1 MIYYRVIH
9 FFITKEPEYIHRFDI
24 GIYDSKK
31 KANRTV
37 KRLRKQEGFCLRPNK
52 FYIIPVIRVV
62 KPRLLNIT
70 HWDGGFFTYTYKKE
84 SLLERLKTKLG
95 KGKDTKREKELPD
108 DKVRVIK
115 ISKEALYEFIYENFI
130 DGQEAYLDVDAL
142 NVTNSFDINFETGE
156 FIFCVHKTEDKKGK
170 IIKLP
175 EEIDLQKLIKNIPD
189 TTSSMYDL
197 GSNEYRDKYK
207 EYSIKELVELSK
219 ES

>member
-9 FFITKEPEYIHRFDI
+9 FFITKEPEHIHRFDI

-31 KANRTV
+31 KAIKTV
-37 KRLRKQEGFCLRPNK
+37 KKLRKQEGFCLRPNN

-70 HWDGGFFTYTYKKE
+70 YWDGGFFTYTYKKD
-84 SLLERLKTKLG
+84 SLSEWIKNKIG
-95 KGKDTKREKELPD
+95 KGKVAKKELAD

-142 NVTNSFDINFETGE
+142 DVTNSFDINFETGE

-175 EEIDLQKLIKNIPD
+175 EEIDLQQLIKNIPN
-189 TTSSMYDL
+189 TTNSMYDL
-197 GSNEYRDKYK
+197 GSDEYRDKYR

-219 ES
+219 KS